1 MYVPKK
7 SRLNGFKQVHVPRA
21 CNLFARFGKM
31 SSNIG
36 TSDGVA
42 IPMNMNK
49 LDYMDFVDDYD
60 RMMNERERA
69 GSDASPNGDDNPN
82 TEPEPVSD

>member
-7 SRLNGFKQVHVPRA
+7 SRLNGFKHVHVPRA
-21 CNLFARFGKM
+21 CHLFARFGKM

-60 RMMNERERA
+60 RMMSERENVSEVQE
-69 GSDASPNGDDNPN
+69 GNFTQN
-82 TEPEPVSD
+82 EPSADET

>member
-60 RMMNERERA
+60 RMMSERENV
-69 GSDASPNGDDNPN
+69 SEVQEENVIN
-82 TEPEPVSD
+82 EPPADET